1 MHQDL
6 LGRPEGRPE
15 REEELERPGD
25 GVHPLLDLRRHIPD
39 HLHRPDSLLV
49 SLPVSLYRPDSL
61 LVSRPVSLY
70 RPDSLLVSR
79 LYNRLHLH
87 PLE

>member
-15 REEELERPGD
+15 REEERPGD
-25 GVHPLLDLRRHIPD
+25 GVHPLLDLRRHSPD
-39 HLHRPDSLLV
+39 N
-49 SLPVSLYRPDSL
+49 LYRPDSL
-61 LVSRPVSLY
+61 LVSLLVSLH

-79 LYNRLHLH
+79 LYSLLHLR